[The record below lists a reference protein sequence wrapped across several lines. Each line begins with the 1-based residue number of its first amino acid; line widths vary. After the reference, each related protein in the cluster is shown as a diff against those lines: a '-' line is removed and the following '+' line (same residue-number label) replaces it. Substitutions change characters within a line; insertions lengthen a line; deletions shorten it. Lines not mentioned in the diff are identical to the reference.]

1 MSAGKATLWF
11 LKIPV
16 LIWLREWD
24 SGVERTEGEEMD
36 GKVLGWLEEARKGVK
51 GDGLACW
58 QQIEVTRFKWEW
70 ERVKM
75 NLAVADSNRV
85 RNVKEGGED
94 DDRSLSMTDG
104 FYLQKHKGRP
114 EHSI

>member
-1 MSAGKATLWF
+1 
-11 LKIPV
+11 
-16 LIWLREWD
+16 
-24 SGVERTEGEEMD
+24 VEGSEEEEKD
-36 GKVLGWLEEARKGVK
+36 GKLMGWLEEARKGVEEEK
-51 GDGLACW
+51 GDGFACW
-58 QQIEVTRFKWEW
+58 QQIEESRFKWEW
-70 ERVKM
+70 ERVDGEKL